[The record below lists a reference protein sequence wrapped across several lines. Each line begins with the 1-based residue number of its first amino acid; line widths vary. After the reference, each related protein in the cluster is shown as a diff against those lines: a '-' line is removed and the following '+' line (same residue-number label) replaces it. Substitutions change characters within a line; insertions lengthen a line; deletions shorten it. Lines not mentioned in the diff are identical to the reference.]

1 VRRSVSLTVLT
12 LPVMSSCGQP
22 FAPAADTTTLDESG
36 LSLADHAGA
45 TLVILDLSPA
55 RLGDNT
61 ARVRLRDPGGR
72 LIGGSAQLSLRRGGR
87 QLATV
92 NLTANTGEGRLGIDG
107 ADDYEL
113 VVDAAPRG
121 EPSGTVHFAVR
132 LPAEPA
138 SASLLQRVD
147 TTMNQLRGL
156 RESQTLTSGAFVYVF
171 SFDYQSP
178 DRTHYSFT
186 GPEGM
191 RHETLLIGT
200 RRFDREGPGPWS
212 ETDLGIP
219 VAAPNFAYS
228 DGAHRVRQI
237 GRENVGGRDTLVFA
251 LVSGAAPVE
260 RYYRLWIDAASLQV
274 ERYTMMA
281 TGHYMGG
288 SYRDFDAAIEI
299 NPPRP

>member
-1 VRRSVSLTVLT
+1 
-12 LPVMSSCGQP
+12 MSSCGQS

-55 RLGDNT
+55 RLGNNT

-72 LIGGSAQLSLRRGGR
+72 LIGGSAQLSLRRGDS

-200 RRFDREGPGPWS
+200 RRFDRQGPGRRPTS
-212 ETDLGIP
+212 SSPSPPPTSPTPTALTASARLAARTL
-219 VAAPNFAYS
+219 VAA
-228 DGAHRVRQI
+228 
-237 GRENVGGRDTLVFA
+237 TLSF
-251 LVSGAAPVE
+251 SHWSAAPRPLSV
-260 RYYRLWIDAASLQV
+260 
-274 ERYTMMA
+274 T
-281 TGHYMGG
+281 TGSG
-288 SYRDFDAAIEI
+288 STRRVF
-299 NPPRP
+299 RSS

>member
-1 VRRSVSLTVLT
+1 MGRSVALTVLT
-12 LPVMSSCGQP
+12 VLVMSSCGQF

-55 RLGDNT
+55 RLGNNT
-61 ARVRLRDPGGR
+61 ARVRLRDSGGR
-72 LIGGSAQLSLRRGGR
+72 LIAGSARLSLRRDGT

-92 NLTANTGEGRLGIDG
+92 NLTANTGEVRLGIDG

-113 VVDAAPRG
+113 VVDAAPSG
-121 EPSGTVHFAVR
+121 QTSGTVHFSVR

-138 SASLLQRVD
+138 SANLLQRVD
-147 TTMNQLRGL
+147 AAMNQLRGL
-156 RESQTLTSGAFVYVF
+156 HESQTLTSGGFVYVF
-171 SFDYQSP
+171 SYEYQAP
-178 DRTHYSFT
+178 DRTHYGFT

-200 RRFDREGPGPWS
+200 RRFDREGLGPWTES
-212 ETDLGIP
+212 DLGIP

-237 GRENVGGRDTLVFA
+237 GHEVIAGRDTLVFA
-251 LVSGAAPVE
+251 LVSGAPPVE
-260 RYYRLWIDAASLQV
+260 RYYRLWVDPASLQV
-274 ERYTMMA
+274 QRYTMMA

-288 SYRDFDAAIEI
+288 SYRDFDTAIEI
-299 NPPRP
+299 APPLP